1 MKNINF
7 EYKLC
12 ESLYIYVCIYI
23 TIWRN
28 EWLKY
33 STKCG
38 IGFPSSSNLST
49 LDVAQ
54 VDPGNWFR
62 MNEED
67 PLKWIAL

>member
-1 MKNINF
+1 MWIVKQW
-7 EYKLC
+7 
-12 ESLYIYVCIYI
+12 CIHI

-38 IGFPSSSNLST
+38 IGSPSSSNLST

-54 VDPGNWFR
+54 GDPGNWFR